1 MKGIIRQLQEK
12 KMQNDKKI
20 KKYKEITSKM
30 SIWKLVT
37 TQTITRKICK
47 MTTKP
52 KQREKIW
59 GELTRPQWNGHY
71 KIRVLCT

>member
-1 MKGIIRQLQEK
+1 MKGIIRQSQEK
-12 KMQNDKKI
+12 NCEMTKRLRSTKRSPQKCQ
-20 KKYKEITSKM
+20 YE
-30 SIWKLVT
+30 KLVT

-59 GELTRPQWNGHY
+59 GELTRTQWNGHY
-71 KIRVLCT
+71 KIPVLCT